1 MAQGLNKKLPEL
13 SFPLFVPGDRPERFA
28 KAQNAGSDTVV
39 IDLEDAVAP
48 DNKVAARDG
57 LRDTLRAHAGV
68 QTVLRING
76 AGTQWHEGDLAAAA
90 ALDIDAV
97 MLPKAESPEE
107 LAATRAKIG
116 AGRGVLAIIES
127 ADGLANLRQ
136 IAPAADRLAFGS
148 IDYCADVG
156 MAHTRRAL
164 LSARSEVVLAARLAN
179 QIRPLDGVSTE
190 IHDAEQIKSDA
201 MHSQEMGFGGKLLI
215 HPAQITP
222 AKQGFAPTDADLT
235 WAQGVLQA
243 SSDGG
248 AATYQGQM
256 VDAPVLARARAILQL
271 QKDLT

>member
-1 MAQGLNKKLPEL
+1 MDKNLPEL

-28 KAQNAGSDTVV
+28 KAQNAGTDTVV

-48 DNKVAARDG
+48 ENKVAARDG
-57 LRDTLRAHAGV
+57 LLGNFSAHDDV

-76 AGTQWHEGDLAAAA
+76 ADTQWYAGDLAAAA

-97 MLPKAESPEE
+97 MLPKTESADE
-107 LAATRAKIG
+107 LVATRAKIG
-116 AGRGVLAIIES
+116 AGRAIYALIES
-127 ADGLANLRQ
+127 AAGLANLRQ
-136 IAPAADRLAFGS
+136 IAPAADRLVFGS
-148 IDYCADVG
+148 IDFCADVG

-179 QIRPLDGVSTE
+179 LMRPLDGVSTE
-190 IHDAEQIKSDA
+190 IRDADQIKSDA

-215 HPAQITP
+215 HPTQINA
-222 AKQGFAPTDADLT
+222 AKQGFAPTDEELT
-235 WAQGVLQA
+235 WATGVLQA

-248 AATYQGQM
+248 AATFEGQM
-256 VDAPVLARARAILQL
+256 VDVPVLARARAILKL